1 MADDLTKLAQDFSYF
16 KKEWDQT
23 KRDIEEMKKTLADVA
38 TEVGVKQGY
47 QLFEQ
52 MNDLVDKLQYKLETL
67 DHTARDTIAS
77 RKLLE
82 YNESN
87 VKEIMRALSLIY
99 RSVDELETKLLNIR
113 ETS

>member
-23 KRDIEEMKKTLADVA
+23 KRDIEEMKKTLTDVA
-38 TEVGVKQGY
+38 AEVGVKQGY

-52 MNDLVDKLQYKLETL
+52 VNELMDKLKYKLEVL
-67 DHTARDTIAS
+67 DTTSRDTTAS

-82 YNESN
+82 YNETN

-99 RSVDELETKLLNIR
+99 RSVDELEKKLLNEQ

>member
-23 KRDIEEMKKTLADVA
+23 KRDIEEMKKTLIDIA

-47 QLFEQ
+47 QLSEQ
-52 MNDLVDKLQYKLETL
+52 MNDLADKLQYKLETL
-67 DHTARDTIAS
+67 DHTARDTTAS

-82 YNESN
+82 YNETN

-99 RSVDELETKLLNIR
+99 RSVDELEKKLLNEQ